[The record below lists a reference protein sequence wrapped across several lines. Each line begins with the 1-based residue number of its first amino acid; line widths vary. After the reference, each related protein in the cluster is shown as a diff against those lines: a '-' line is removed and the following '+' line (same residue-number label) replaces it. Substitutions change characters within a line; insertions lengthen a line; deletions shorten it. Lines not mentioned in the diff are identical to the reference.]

1 MARLGVKRVLL
12 VAVLKKINCTII
24 NRRYCPIGHGAM
36 FDISCIAAMTE
47 SAYNGRRFKAVVRV
61 CMFTF
66 IKKLLL
72 LAALLL
78 VAAVA
83 AKLFVEFKLQQ
94 QLDGHIAAVNPIAS
108 IHYERIYLD
117 LEGGVNIDG
126 LDVSPLLLDA
136 GVNRIA
142 TIRLSA
148 ENKWLFVLAAL
159 GLSNV
164 ATPNALSVE
173 LTGVDLGLIS
183 SAYLDDHI
191 ASANA
196 SFSENVEPSC
206 GVVQFLSGDDF
217 RAMGYGPL
225 IFDANIN
232 YGYSSVRKVL
242 DLNLELVVPELA
254 IARVKAVVAGVASLN
269 PSSLLV
275 ATKPSLQLIEL
286 DYTDSGYIRRVGR
299 YCSDMMNLPVEA
311 FVHRE
316 VGRDGNYYMAT
327 WGVNPGISVREAYR
341 EFLLDPGSINFAAY
355 PSEAFSYEQLSLY
368 APEDWADLLKLSL
381 LVNDH
386 AVIPLEFSFD
396 RSAPAFASDA
406 SSVEGADVVHVPR
419 FVGVKKRELA
429 AYVGYKV
436 RVYSVSGRM
445 RQGFFKGVRKGNIE
459 MISEKYGDSMVV
471 SVSLLSAET
480 VEVYK

>member
-1 MARLGVKRVLL
+1 MGKMFGVSR
-12 VAVLKKINCTII
+12 
-24 NRRYCPIGHGAM
+24 
-36 FDISCIAAMTE
+36 IAATAE
-47 SAYNGRRFKAVVRV
+47 NAYNGCRVEALVRV

-94 QLDGHIAAVNPIAS
+94 QLDGQIAAVNPIAS

-126 LDVSPLLLDA
+126 VDVSPLLLDA
-136 GVNRIA
+136 GLNRIA
-142 TIRLSA
+142 TIRLSS
-148 ENKWLFVLAAL
+148 EKKWLFVLVAL
-159 GLSNV
+159 GLSGDV
-164 ATPNALSVE
+164 APDSLSVE
-173 LTGVDLGLIS
+173 LTGVHLGLIS
-183 SAYLDDHI
+183 SAYLESHI

-206 GVVQFLSGDDF
+206 GRVQFLSGDDL
-217 RAMGYGPL
+217 RAMGYGPV
-225 IFDANIN
+225 IFDAQIN
-232 YGYSSVRKVL
+232 YGYSSLRNV
-242 DLNLELVVPELA
+242 LELNVELVIPELA
-254 IARVKAVVAGVASLN
+254 IARVKAVVGGVASLN
-269 PSSLLV
+269 SSAMLV
-275 ATKPSLQLIEL
+275 ATKPSLQLVEL
-286 DYTDSGYIRRVGR
+286 DYTDSGYIRRMGR
-299 YCSDMMNLPVEA
+299 YCSAKMNLPVEA

-316 VGRDGNYYMAT
+316 VERDGNYYMAT

-368 APEDWADLLKLSL
+368 DSEDWADLLKLSL

-396 RSAPAFASDA
+396 RGAPKFAGDA
-406 SSVEGADVVHVPR
+406 SVDQGANVVHVPR
-419 FVGVKKRELA
+419 FVAVGKSELA
-429 AYVGYKV
+429 AYIGYKV
-436 RVYSVSGRM
+436 RVYSISGRM
-445 RQGFFKGVRKGNIE
+445 RQGIFKGVRKGNVE
-459 MISEKYGDSMVV
+459 MISEKYGDAMVV
-471 SVSLLSAET
+471 SVSLLSAERM
-480 VEVYK
+480 EVYK